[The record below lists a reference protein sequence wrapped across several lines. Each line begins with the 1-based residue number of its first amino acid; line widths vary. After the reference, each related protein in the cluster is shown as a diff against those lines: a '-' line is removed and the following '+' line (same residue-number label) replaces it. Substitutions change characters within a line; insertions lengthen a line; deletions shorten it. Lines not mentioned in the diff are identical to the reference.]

1 MARAVPKGNRASNV
15 TPSYILKRACIEP
28 ISFNVVVKARA
39 GVIIREFYGV
49 ETEPGL
55 GFEDIVNAIVIAHSA

>member
-1 MARAVPKGNRASNV
+1 VHRADFIRHDRLP
-15 TPSYILKRACIEP
+15 TPVVHHVNPGS
-28 ISFNVVVKARA
+28 NVVVKARV